1 MQIVSALRSFLELD
15 ITPDGD
21 GVQATR
27 RSNLRRL
34 RVFSLVFLLVLVP
47 GLIWNFTRAPEYRAT
62 ARVQFT
68 AGTDVPRAASAPAGA
83 DAGQT
88 DLLTQVQVLT
98 SRPLLD
104 KVAHALADN
113 GRPLAA
119 GDPAAQLQSMIGV
132 EPVEGTG
139 VIELQAIGPKPDLLA
154 AVLNTLIEQYKDE
167 MKASFGAAASEGL
180 TRAREEAAAL
190 SKAAIDRRSRLDAF
204 RAKNGVVSPE
214 RDENEAVAKM
224 KGLST
229 SLSVATEKVAIAEAR
244 LRALKERIESGQWGS
259 NSKDDAALA
268 GMETRL
274 SQLREEYRELE
285 RTYTANFLSMDPR
298 ARALRSRISELER
311 QIESQ
316 RGSSQQ
322 TALATAQEDVASARA
337 TAERL
342 QAQINTQR
350 GSIQNFSERFVQ
362 VKALEDDL
370 AQIEKAGREALERL
384 ARMEASERSRL
395 PSLNLV
401 EAANVPQ
408 SPFRP
413 DYLRDGLIV
422 LGLAFGL
429 GLLAIWFVELFN
441 RQPPAKTGQNTTVI
455 IPQPWGLPGGV
466 LPGGVSP
473 GMLPPNQIASLPPA
487 GAAAAAGLL
496 PAAAAAS
503 LRELRQDELAALL
516 AAAPG
521 EARSAVA
528 VLLLGLSTEE
538 ALALRVAD
546 LDAVAGTLNVGGAA
560 ARSVPAPAWLL
571 RELSAGGRAA
581 DAPLLQG
588 AGGAALAA
596 ADIQSML
603 ACAAF
608 DGGLANAA
616 SITPEALRHTCTAWL
631 VRQGLRFS
639 ELAALVGRPNT
650 EDLSVY
656 ADLAPAGPK
665 KSAAEIDVLMP
676 VLHSDGV

>member
-15 ITPDGD
+15 ITPDSD

-34 RVFSLVFLLVLVP
+34 RVFSVVFLLILVP
-47 GLIWNFTRAPEYRAT
+47 GLVWNFLRPPEYRAT

-68 AGTDVPRAASAPAGA
+68 AGTDVPRGASAPAGGES
-83 DAGQT
+83 GQA

-104 KVAHALADN
+104 KVARALGDS
-113 GRPLAA
+113 GHPLT
-119 GDPAAQLQSMIGV
+119 GSDPAAELQTMIGV
-132 EPVEGTG
+132 APVEGTG
-139 VIELQAIGPKPDLLA
+139 VIELQAIGPKPELLA
-154 AVLNTLIEQYKDE
+154 AVLNSLIEQYTTE

-180 TRAREEAAAL
+180 TRAREEAASLA
-190 SKAAIDRRSRLDAF
+190 KAAVERRARLDAF
-204 RAKNGVVSPE
+204 RARNGVVSPE
-214 RDENEAVAKM
+214 RDENEAVSKM
-224 KGLST
+224 KGLSA
-229 SLSVATEKVAIAEAR
+229 SLSTATEKVAIAESR
-244 LRALKERIESGQWGS
+244 LRALQERIDAGKWGA
-259 NSKDDAALA
+259 NPKDDSALA
-268 GMETRL
+268 GMEARL
-274 SQLREEYRELE
+274 SQWREEYRELE
-285 RTYTANFLSMDPR
+285 RTYTPSFLSMDPR
-298 ARALRSRISELER
+298 ARAQRSRMAELER
-311 QIESQ
+311 QIDTQ
-316 RGSSQQ
+316 RANGQQ
-322 TALATAQEDVASARA
+322 MALAAAQEEVASSRA

-342 QAQINTQR
+342 QAQISTQR

-362 VKALEDDL
+362 VKSLENDL

-395 PSLNLV
+395 PSLSLV

-408 SPFRP
+408 SAFRP
-413 DYLRDGLIV
+413 NYLRDGLIV

-441 RQPPAKTGQNTTVI
+441 RPPPAKAVPSNTTLI
-455 IPQPWGLPGGV
+455 IPQPWMMPGGA
-466 LPGGVSP
+466 PQA
-473 GMLPPNQIASLPPA
+473 MLGQNQLAGLPPA

-496 PAAAAAS
+496 PAAAAS
-503 LRELRQDELAALL
+503 LRELRQDELTALL

-521 EARSAVA
+521 KARDVVA
-528 VLLLGLSTEE
+528 LLLLGLSASE

-546 LDAVAGTLNVGGAA
+546 LDCAAGTLKVGGAA
-560 ARSVPAPAWLL
+560 SRTLPVPAWLL
-571 RELSAGGRAA
+571 KDLSADARQP

-588 AGGAALAA
+588 EGGTALSAE
-596 ADIQSML
+596 DIQSML

-608 DGGLANAA
+608 DGGLVNAA

-639 ELAALVGRPNT
+639 DLAALVGRPNA

-665 KSAAEIDVLMP
+665 RSTAEVDVLMP
-676 VLHSDGV
+676 SLRNIEG